1 MQIQAQTLTEA
12 EVTAKMNDVFALNN
26 AKKTAEALDAF
37 LLVGRNME
45 QPRNEVEHQVYVC
58 SQTMT
63 CICYEILKRYEAAY
77 WLAKKLV
84 TGSLT
89 EKEKK
94 QTQGFRGSQRNH
106 QKEAS
111 RSIPLGCV
119 CDVGLMEMV
128 TFLPLLSSIL
138 R

>member
-1 MQIQAQTLTEA
+1 MHYCRE
-12 EVTAKMNDVFALNN
+12 KMDDLYFLG
-26 AKKTAEALDAF
+26 DAMTKS
-37 LLVGRNME
+37 G
-45 QPRNEVEHQVYVC
+45 EHQVYVC

-128 TFLPLLSSIL
+128 TFLPLLS
-138 R
+138 